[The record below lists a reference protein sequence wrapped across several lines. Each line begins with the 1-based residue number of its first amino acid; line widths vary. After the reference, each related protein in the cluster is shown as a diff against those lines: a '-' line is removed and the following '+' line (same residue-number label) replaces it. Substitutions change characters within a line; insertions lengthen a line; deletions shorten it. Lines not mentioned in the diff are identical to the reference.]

1 MMKDKTKVANT
12 NAIVNLISLFQL
24 IFALI
29 YSFGVLYY
37 LSAPALLWLVWIF
50 LQLCG
55 FLGYCFSLV
64 AAKDRGDFDADD
76 EEHYEN

>member
-1 MMKDKTKVANT
+1 MKNEKVTTT
-12 NAIVNLISLFQL
+12 NAITNLLRFFQH

-50 LQLCG
+50 LQFCG
-55 FLGYCFSLV
+55 FCAFCFSLV
-64 AAKDRGDFDADD
+64 AAKQRDDFEKGGDL
-76 EEHYEN
+76 